1 MHRHASAVVVALVV
15 LVVLV
20 VLAAVTACGSS
31 GGGAG
36 PATTTTTS
44 AVSTTTAPSSVP
56 DTPSTAAPATPAP
69 TTATPPTTPP
79 TTTGTAT
86 TGTATAGT
94 GALAGRTVVIDPG
107 HNGANSAHTA
117 EINRLVDAGGF
128 RKACNTTGTATNA
141 GYPESA
147 FNWATAD
154 ALAVRLRA
162 MGATVVL
169 TRDSDTGWGP
179 CIDERGRTAAAV
191 GADVLVS
198 IHADGAA
205 EGEHGFHVIR
215 PGAVAG
221 YTDGIVEPS
230 SQLATRTRDA
240 LVAAGLTPATY
251 VGGGG
256 IVARTDLGTLN
267 HARVPAVMLEAGNM
281 RNAADAAFLASPAG
295 RAAIADA
302 LATAVAAHLTAP

>member
-1 MHRHASAVVVALVV
+1 MRRPATAVAVALVL
-15 LVVLV
+15 LV
-20 VLAAVTACGSS
+20 AVTACGSS
-31 GGGAG
+31 GGGASG
-36 PATTTTTS
+36 RTTTTS
-44 AVSTTTAPSSVP
+44 AVSATST
-56 DTPSTAAPATPAP
+56 TAAPSTVPETTSTAPPVTPSSTSA
-69 TTATPPTTPP
+69 PPTTPP
-79 TTTGTAT
+79 TTPRSET
-86 TGTATAGT
+86 TGT

-107 HNGANSAHTA
+107 HNGANSAHTT
-117 EINRLVDAGGF
+117 EINQLVDAGGF
-128 RKACNTTGTATNA
+128 QKACNTTGTATNA

-147 FNWATAD
+147 FNWATAGE
-154 ALAVRLRA
+154 LADRLRA

-179 CIDERGRTAAAV
+179 CIDERGRTAADT

-240 LVAAGLTPATY
+240 LVAAGLTTATY

-281 RNAADAAFLASPAG
+281 RNAADAAFL
-295 RAAIADA
+295 
-302 LATAVAAHLTAP
+302 